1 MDNIILIGMPGAG
14 KSTIGVLL
22 AKTINYRFIDTDLI
36 IQRKYGKLLK
46 DIIAERGIDEF
57 LLIEERETISLNNA
71 DQSVIATG
79 GSIVLKE
86 KAMVHLKRIGTVVY
100 LKLPYDELEKRV
112 KNITTRGI
120 VMKKDQ
126 TFYDV
131 YRERTPLYEK
141 YAEITICCSGK
152 TMEQI
157 VELLAEKIF

>member
-1 MDNIILIGMPGAG
+1 MPGAG

-57 LLIEERETISLNNA
+57 LSIEERETISLNNA

>member
-1 MDNIILIGMPGAG
+1 MDNIVLIGMPGAG

-22 AKTINYRFIDTDLI
+22 AKTINCRFIDTDLI

-57 LLIEERETISLNNA
+57 LSIEEREIISLDVN
-71 DQSVIATG
+71 QSVIATG

-86 KAMVHLKRIGTVVY
+86 KAMDHLKRIGTVVY
-100 LKLPYDELEKRV
+100 LEAPYPELEKRI

-120 VMKKDQ
+120 VMKENQ
-126 TFYDV
+126 TLYDV
-131 YRERTPLYEK
+131 YKERTPLYEK
-141 YAEITICCSGK
+141 YAEITVCCSGK

-157 VELLAEKIF
+157 VELLAAKIS